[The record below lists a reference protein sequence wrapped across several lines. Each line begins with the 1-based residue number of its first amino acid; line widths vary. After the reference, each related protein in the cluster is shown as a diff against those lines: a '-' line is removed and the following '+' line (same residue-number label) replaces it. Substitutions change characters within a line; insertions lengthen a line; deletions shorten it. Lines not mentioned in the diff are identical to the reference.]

1 MILHQ
6 VDDYGD
12 GDGYGV
18 GNGDGNGY
26 GHGDGYSH
34 GGGDG
39 YGNGTDNSSGSGNGH
54 SCADDVIPPCV
65 SQMYLLAAMV
75 NRGTL
80 IPNVQELTKEKDDEE
95 NTTTPGSRTACSEAP
110 QRRAACAGE
119 AHQGGRP

>member
-1 MILHQ
+1 MILHA
-6 VDDYGD
+6 VHEPRYPECDRGWGD
-12 GDGYGV
+12 GCGSPNGNGNGYGA
-18 GNGDGNGY
+18 GSGYSSGYGY

-34 GGGDG
+34 GGGDV

-80 IPNVQELTKEKDDEE
+80 IPNVQELT
-95 NTTTPGSRTACSEAP
+95 NQGHAP
-110 QRRAACAGE
+110 DNQGE
-119 AHQGGRP
+119 R